1 MYTALV
7 TSDVVITWDRSQ
19 TVIPA
24 GTVLQLLPG
33 GPLETAIGA
42 GNLQDISGSDQ
53 NLPLGCSGVSN

>member
-7 TSDVVITWDRSQ
+7 ISDVVISWDHSQ

-24 GTVLQLLPG
+24 GTVLQLLSG
-33 GPLETAIGA
+33 GALETAIGLA
-42 GNLQDISGSDQ
+42 NLTDISGADQ